1 MGVVTLPPVLIAVV
15 FKLYI
20 YLQSLPNLAVNAFE
34 NESIIVVVFIGFF
47 PEGISR
53 IAFPEYPGNCS
64 TRG

>member
-1 MGVVTLPPVLIAVV
+1 MVRLAPVLIAEV

-34 NESIIVVVFIGFF
+34 NEFIIDVAFFGFF

-53 IAFPEYPGNCS
+53 IAFP
-64 TRG
+64 